1 MRECGLNLLQ
11 AVAVGVLCLSLP
23 VRECGLKHTQGKDC
37 RHDEIVTPRAGV
49 WIETCMSSSFPL
61 MVKSLPVRECGLKL
75 VIVVDLGNLLLSLP
89 VRECGL
95 KRPRPAYHEPAK
107 AVTPRAGVWIE
118 TTYERL
124 LEDVLNSHS
133 PCGSVD

>member
-1 MRECGLNLLQ
+1 MRECGLKLLQ

-61 MVKSLPVRECGLKL
+61 MVKSLPVRECGLKPHL
-75 VIVVDLGNLLLSLP
+75 LHGLCVVYQSLP

-95 KRPRPAYHEPAK
+95 KLRCVSGPFCCRF
-107 AVTPRAGVWIE
+107 VTPRAGVWIE
-118 TTYERL
+118 TC
-124 LEDVLNSHS
+124 N
-133 PCGSVD
+133 CC